1 MAHIVV
7 FEKEYN
13 LYFSFKGKLNRFF
26 STFTI
31 LWLPRN
37 GGSLSDLMSMWQKLL
52 LIYIS
57 CHIET
62 LVRAVV
68 DIIYDYNKNNDNEFI
83 DGNEHNDNYNNSSTI
98 VHLIQQ
104 CIWSLNI

>member
-1 MAHIVV
+1 
-7 FEKEYN
+7 
-13 LYFSFKGKLNRFF
+13 
-26 STFTI
+26 
-31 LWLPRN
+31 
-37 GGSLSDLMSMWQKLL
+37 MWQKLL

-68 DIIYDYNKNNDNEFI
+68 DIIYEYNKNNDNEFI